1 MQIITL
7 NFVTYIT
14 NVTVD
19 LLKVLS
25 SLNTEH
31 NIAINPLKPFLLYVM
46 WKAIHRESVYQS
58 VIILLYMDS
67 AAGIC
72 PSALRNTLRQY
83 NHFQQW

>member
-46 WKAIHRESVYQS
+46 
-58 VIILLYMDS
+58 
-67 AAGIC
+67 
-72 PSALRNTLRQY
+72 
-83 NHFQQW
+83 